1 MILRNSKL
9 TSDKHISSLQDFP
22 QLIYVDKRRACHVS
36 QTHMT
41 MESLSREYLM
51 KITHFEEYRP
61 RQMALFPE
69 LKLISV
75 LVFGIKI

>member
-1 MILRNSKL
+1 
-9 TSDKHISSLQDFP
+9 
-22 QLIYVDKRRACHVS
+22 
-36 QTHMT
+36 MT

-61 RQMALFPE
+61 RQMELLPE

-75 LVFGIKI
+75 LVFGIKYEHQDGDGLTLSSTSLQLGIILHQDAFGCK